1 MEYKIIKKV
10 DKLGRMVLPKEMR
23 KCYGI
28 ELNEGVEIIPTE
40 SGILIRK
47 IEVGA
52 ENGSV
57 ASCGSDEK

>member
-1 MEYKIIKKV
+1 MEYNIIKKV
-10 DKLGRMVLPKEMR
+10 DKLGRIVLPKEMR

-47 IEVGA
+47 IEVGV
-52 ENGSV
+52 EKDGID
-57 ASCGSDEK
+57 SCGLDQK